1 MKVNKLIKKL
11 IISILIIFSIS
22 VFSIVFTTL
31 KVSYD
36 CRNVSEINMTSFGK
50 QKIFLKIPIAYKS
63 IKREKGT
70 EIFQIGTEDKKN
82 YRLEYNKGNNDIHIS
97 SFTST
102 LGGFGFIPFT
112 YEIKN
117 GSAKDKIF
125 ELIGNEAK

>member
-1 MKVNKLIKKL
+1 MKVNKLIKNL

-22 VFSIVFTTL
+22 VFSIVITTL
-31 KVSYD
+31 KVSSD

-50 QKIFLKIPIAYKS
+50 QKIFLKIPVAYKS

-70 EIFQIGTEDKKN
+70 EFFQIGTEDKN
-82 YRLEYNKGNNDIHIS
+82 YYRLEYNKGNNGIYIS
-97 SFTST
+97 LFTST
-102 LGGFGFIPFT
+102 LGGLGFMSFT

-117 GSAKDKIF
+117 GLAKDKIF